1 LRMMGSSWPLAAYL
15 GNVKKVMNHHSEEYG
30 KKRGTLPLE
39 AGGKRVGVKDHARCP
54 FYPSP

>member
-1 LRMMGSSWPLAAYL
+1 MMGSSWPLAAYL

-39 AGGKRVGVKDHARCP
+39 GGGKRVGVKDHARCP